1 MSIFLG
7 IDIGSLSTDGV
18 VINEN
23 RDILYQV
30 IIETGH
36 DSLSASRNV
45 LNLLCKELSISVED
59 LDYIISTGY
68 GRQRAPYSNEDV
80 TEITCHAKGAYHL
93 FPDTRVVI
101 DIGGQDSKV
110 IKLNGNG
117 KVIDFV
123 MNDKCAAGT
132 GRFLE
137 NMARALNLTVEEFG
151 KIGLE
156 AKESTHVSSMCTV
169 FAESEIVSL
178 IHQGVPREQIIRGLH
193 NSIASRIA
201 GMVERVGLEESVTM
215 SGGVAKNPG
224 MVRAMN
230 EKLKVKIN
238 IPKEPQT
245 VGALGAALIALE
257 RFQQSNV
264 KELKSLKV

>member
-1 MSIFLG
+1 MKLFLG

-18 VINEN
+18 IIN
-23 RDILYQV
+23 DDKKLAAQTV
-30 IIETGH
+30 VETGH
-36 DSLSASRNV
+36 DGVAASRRV
-45 LNLLCKELSISVED
+45 LEILCNELSVDPED
-59 LDYIISTGY
+59 INYIISTGY

-80 TEITCHAKGAYHL
+80 TEITCHAKGAHFL
-93 FPDTRVVI
+93 FPRTRIVI
-101 DIGGQDSKV
+101 DIGGQDSKI

-117 KVIDFV
+117 RVIDFV

-137 NMARALNLTVEEFG
+137 NMARALNLSIEDFG

-156 AKESTHVSSMCTV
+156 AKEAAHVSSMCTV

-178 IHQGVPREQIIRGLH
+178 IHQGVPRDKIIRGLH

-201 GMVERVGLEESVTM
+201 GMVERVGLEEEVTM
-215 SGGVAKNPG
+215 SGGVAKNPC
-224 MVRAMN
+224 MVRAME

-238 IPKEPQT
+238 IPEEPQT
-245 VGALGAALIALE
+245 VGALGAALIAHE
-257 RFQQSNV
+257 RFHQ
-264 KELKSLKV
+264 KKATAAG

>member
-1 MSIFLG
+1 MG

-18 VINEN
+18 VINDN
-23 RDILYQV
+23 RSILSQV
-30 IIETGH
+30 VVETGH
-36 DSLSASRNV
+36 DGVSASQRV
-45 LNLLCKELSISVED
+45 LDMLCDDLSIRQSD
-59 LDYIISTGY
+59 FSFIISTGY

-93 FPDTRVVI
+93 FPKTRVVI

-110 IKLNGNG
+110 IKLNSNG
-117 KVIDFV
+117 RVVDFV

-137 NMARALNLTVEEFG
+137 NMARALNLSIEDFG
-151 KIGLE
+151 KRGLE
-156 AKESTHVSSMCTV
+156 AKEAAHVSSMCTV

-178 IHQGVPREQIIRGLH
+178 IHQGIPRDKIIRGLH
-193 NSIASRIA
+193 NSIAGRIA
-201 GMVERVGLEESVTM
+201 GMVERVGLEEEVTM

-224 MVRAMN
+224 MVRAME

-238 IPKEPQT
+238 IPEEPQT
-245 VGALGAALIALE
+245 VGALGAALIAHE
-257 RFQQSNV
+257 RFHQKQATAAG
-264 KELKSLKV
+264 